1 MPEKSAKPI
10 NTTMHATTM
19 HAASE
24 GNRVIKD
31 DTGLSLA
38 EWLVQDDFTLV
49 MSSGFFGFFAHCG
62 MLQALESASIRPAA
76 VAGSSAG
83 ALVGGCWAAGLNGV
97 EIGDALLRLHRSDF
111 WDPWPGPGLLR
122 GRKFRDMLWEL
133 LPVSCFSECRVP
145 AAFSAF
151 DLLSFKTAILRNGEL
166 VPAVHASCAVPLMFH
181 PVWINGRP
189 FMDGGI
195 ADRPGIAGVETNS
208 RVLFHHLSSRSPWR
222 LRPPRPPGRKNLAT
236 LTING
241 LPRVDPFQLHRGVE
255 ALETARRETLS
266 ALKKPLRRFCADFA
280 T

>member
-1 MPEKSAKPI
+1 
-10 NTTMHATTM
+10 MHG
-19 HAASE
+19 ASG
-24 GNRVIKD
+24 GNRAKKN

-38 EWLVQDDFTLV
+38 EWLVRDDFTLV

-83 ALVGGCWAAGLNGV
+83 ALVGGCWAAGLNAG
-97 EIGDALLRLHRSDF
+97 EIGDSLLRLHRSDF

-122 GRKFRDMLWEL
+122 GRKFRDMLREL
-133 LPVSCFSECRVP
+133 LPVSCFSECRIP
-145 AAFSAF
+145 ASFSAF
-151 DLLSFKTAILRNGEL
+151 DLLGLKTAVLQSGEL

-195 ADRPGIAGVETNS
+195 ADRPGIAGVKTNS

-222 LRPPRPPGRKNLAT
+222 LTEPRPPRRNNLAT

-241 LPRVDPFQLHRGVE
+241 LPRVDPFQLHRGAE
-255 ALETARRETLS
+255 AIERARGETLS
-266 ALKKPLRRFCADFA
+266 ALEKPLARFYVELE